1 MERNIKS
8 LTGYSLKATNGEIG
22 EVKEFYFDDESW
34 TIRYLIVKT
43 GSWLSGREVLLQP
56 GTVVNVDWLNRWFEV
71 SLTKKKNKRQPGY

>member
-1 MERNIKS
+1 MKRNINS

-43 GSWLSGREVLLQP
+43 GSWLSGREVLLIAARYYKCRLAGQAI
-56 GTVVNVDWLNRWFEV
+56 
-71 SLTKKKNKRQPGY
+71 